1 MLALLNWRV
10 WLAVGLALSFALI
23 GAGGY
28 SVGKKHVQAEW
39 DAEKVVQLA
48 AAAHAETENRRI
60 QSENDLK
67 VINAQNAQAQ
77 RITALQAD
85 AVKSR
90 AVVGGLRDTIRTA
103 NAELSSRTA
112 AAVPS
117 SSLAPQIRATVP
129 ELHRDRPTT
138 TPNAVQ
144 QHRSTHTTR
153 TPLARTPLASTA
165 VTSVACASEMPLTP
179 PSAAAERR

>member
-10 WLAVGLALSFALI
+10 WFAVGLALSLALM

-28 SVGKKHVQAEW
+28 SVGKKHVQAQW

-60 QSENDLK
+60 ETENATK
-67 VINAQNAQAQ
+67 VINAQNAQTQ

-90 AVVGGLRDTIRTA
+90 AVVGGLRDTIRAA

-112 AAVPS
+112 DA
-117 SSLAPQIRATVP
+117 IRKY
-129 ELHRDRPTT
+129 
-138 TPNAVQ
+138 
-144 QHRSTHTTR
+144 
-153 TPLARTPLASTA
+153 A
-165 VTSVACASEMPLTP
+165 VTASQLLAECSDRYTDM
-179 PSAAAERR
+179 AAKAQSHASDSLMLQQAWSK

>member
-1 MLALLNWRV
+1 MLMLLNWRV
-10 WLAVGLALSFALI
+10 WLAVGLALSLALM

-28 SVGKKHVQAEW
+28 QVGKKHVQAQW

-60 QSENDLK
+60 ETENATK

-112 AAVPS
+112 AAVR
-117 SSLAPQIRATVP
+117 QYAT
-129 ELHRDRPTT
+129 T
-138 TPNAVQ
+138 
-144 QHRSTHTTR
+144 
-153 TPLARTPLASTA
+153 
-165 VTSVACASEMPLTP
+165 ASELLAECSDRY
-179 PSAAAERR
+179 SALAAKADGHASDALMLQQAWSK